1 MTVTLSVSSK
11 EILLFTVR
19 RGRGAVVDQRPKTQ
33 SPISVSTKQDIRC
46 EAVGRE
52 RMGVAS
58 QGANC

>member
-1 MTVTLSVSSK
+1 MRVTLSVSSK

-19 RGRGAVVDQRPKTQ
+19 RAGGIVEQRPKTQ